1 MDKIVQIDGVGNV
14 SFPDSMSDDQISA
27 VIKQQHPDLT
37 KAAAAKPSFF
47 QRIGLV
53 PDPNNNG
60 AGVGDKEMEGGVGD
74 AVISGAGDVAK
85 RLGAAYIK
93 RGPGEIAGGIGDM
106 TGGEIAKGGH
116 RVMTGAGIMLA
127 PLAPE
132 AIAAAPGAAALA
144 AAGGIVAGKTAKG
157 ISAVAGATPDQQ
169 AFIEDLAN
177 FAGGYAGAK
186 AGGIA
191 KSVVNAI
198 KPNNPGELVDVATRG
213 VTGMIPGVNKFS
225 RFRSPTVEE
234 VLGALKKAYAG
245 DAPIPKELEPYVSS
259 PYAKSG
265 DQLTDATTVMPRK
278 VLGPDRQLNAA
289 PEPAAATPAPANP
302 PATSKVLKDAGVTQ
316 AMKDAG
322 VAAPGASIRPVRPGV
337 TGDLAPRSD
346 ITFPPGLSG
355 EDAANMQ
362 LTRYNINE
370 LRFMAQKRGLPV
382 SPKDT
387 HIDLI
392 GKLSDS
398 LTPNEVQGF
407 ATAAAQ
413 SKPVASKFTENNDM
427 AANLNQ
433 AAAALQESKGNPY
446 EVASLRS
453 AASTIANHPAN
464 IAEVDLTANKIK
476 GVDKRIGKRINEF
489 FAAQKEPDQ
498 APTPLPETSAQTP
511 QVPTGP
517 DHMMELLRQS
527 IAARAGGK

>member
-1 MDKIVQIDGVGNV
+1 MDIRVQDEQGNIHV
-14 SFPDSMSDDQISA
+14 FPDGSTPEMISK
-27 VIKQQHPDLT
+27 VMNVKPP
-37 KAAAAKPSFF
+37 AAAPATPPQKPFF
-47 QRIGLV
+47 QRMGLV

-85 RLGAAYIK
+85 RLGAAYVK
-93 RGPGEIAGGIGDM
+93 RGPGEVVGGLSDM
-106 TGGEIAKGGH
+106 AGGEIAKGGH
-116 RVMTGAGIMLA
+116 RVMSGAGITLA

-144 AAGGIVAGKTAKG
+144 AGGGLIAGKAAKG
-157 ISAVAGATPDQQ
+157 IANAAGATPDQQ

-177 FAGGYAGAK
+177 FAGGYAGSKIPGAVSAITPKNAAPLVEGATREITGRIPFVGRIDQFKKYSAQEWLQAVQDAYK
-186 AGGIA
+186 AG
-191 KSVVNAI
+191 
-198 KPNNPGELVDVATRG
+198 
-213 VTGMIPGVNKFS
+213 
-225 RFRSPTVEE
+225 
-234 VLGALKKAYAG
+234 
-245 DAPIPKELEPYVSS
+245 APIPEELKPVVSS
-259 PYAKSG
+259 PYGKSG
-265 DQLTDATTVMPRK
+265 EQLTDATTVMPRR

-289 PEPAAATPAPANP
+289 PEPAPAATAPANP

-392 GKLSDS
+392 GKLSGS

-413 SKPVASKFTENNDM
+413 SKPVVSKFPENNDM

-433 AAAALQESKGNPY
+433 AAATLQEAKGNPY

-464 IAEVDLTANKIK
+464 ISEVDLTANKIK

-498 APTPLPETSAQTP
+498 APTPLPETSTQTTP

-517 DHMMELLRQS
+517 EHMMELLRQS
-527 IAARAGGK
+527 LAARAGK